1 MTDPSRN
8 YGREDPH
15 QQPYTQPYTQSQYSQ
30 QQPQQYGQEPQQYGQ
45 ERQRQMPQINLG
57 RLWAGGVGT
66 AVVVAL
72 VIVVAIML
80 VRGILKISVLSPEGA
95 GAYGTV
101 STTSYALA
109 GAAAAIAA
117 TGLLNLLLA
126 FMPSPMQFYY
136 WITGLLTALA
146 VLLPFTLV
154 ADLDAKIA
162 TAVINLIAGLCIITL
177 LGSIGA
183 SAIQR
188 PQQQY

>member
-1 MTDPSRN
+1 M
-8 YGREDPH
+8 
-15 QQPYTQPYTQSQYSQ
+15 
-30 QQPQQYGQEPQQYGQ
+30 
-45 ERQRQMPQINLG
+45 G
-57 RLWAGGVGT
+57 RLWAGGIGT

-72 VIVVAIML
+72 VVVVAIML
-80 VRGILKISVLSPEGA
+80 IRGILNIAILAPERA

-126 FMPSPMQFYY
+126 LMPSPVQFFH
-136 WITGLLTALA
+136 WIVGLLTALA

-154 ADLDAKIA
+154 AELDAKIA
-162 TAVINLIAGLCIITL
+162 TAALNLLIGLCIMTL

-183 SAIQR
+183 GAIVRR
-188 PQQQY
+188 PGY

>member
-30 QQPQQYGQEPQQYGQ
+30 YSQQQPQQYGQEPQ
-45 ERQRQMPQINLG
+45 RQMPHINLG

-80 VRGILKISVLSPEGA
+80 VRGILKCAVLSREAA
-95 GAYGTV
+95 GASVTV
-101 STTSYALA
+101 STTSSALA

-154 ADLDAKIA
+154 ADLDAK
-162 TAVINLIAGLCIITL
+162 
-177 LGSIGA
+177 
-183 SAIQR
+183 
-188 PQQQY
+188 